1 MDIDGGFADL
11 LLWAFLL
18 ALTQS
23 LASIVIE
30 GWRRTGEHPLDE
42 LLRAIAFVHQEELP
56 AIREAL
62 ERIAEKD
69 DE

>member
-30 GWRRTGEHPLDE
+30 GWRRNSDHPLDE
-42 LLRAIAFVHQEELP
+42 LLRAIALIHQEELP

>member
-23 LASIVIE
+23 LASILIE

-42 LLRAIAFVHQEELP
+42 LLRAIALIHQEELP
-56 AIREAL
+56 AIREAI
-62 ERIAEKD
+62 ERIAEKN

>member
-42 LLRAIAFVHQEELP
+42 LLRAIALIHQEELP

-69 DE
+69 DD